1 MLYKDI
7 VISLYVVF
15 VQRAASSQ
23 LAQIYF
29 TLPLT
34 YSILR
39 RLLVG
44 LSCGFVFVVL
54 SIPPQHPNVN
64 TFLLAYTKRLQFGVL
79 RHLHRLPP

>member
-7 VISLYVVF
+7 AIASHVVF

-39 RLLVG
+39 RLLIS
-44 LSCGFVFVVL
+44 LSCGFVFVEL
-54 SIPPQHPNVN
+54 SISCFCVDVN
-64 TFLLAYTKRLQFGVL
+64 IFLLALIKSPFYAFFKLFALTR
-79 RHLHRLPP
+79 P